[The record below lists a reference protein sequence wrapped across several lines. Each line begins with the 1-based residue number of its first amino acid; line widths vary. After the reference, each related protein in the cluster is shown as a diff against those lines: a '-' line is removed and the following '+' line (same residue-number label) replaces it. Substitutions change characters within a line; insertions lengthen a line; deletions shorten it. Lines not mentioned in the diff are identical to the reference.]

1 VELDSHGKLNRSHIE
16 SAMKT
21 ILIVN
26 PTSARGKMQRRWPQ
40 IQAVLQAENFPFEVA
55 FTESRGH
62 ATALARAA
70 VDAGFELIVAAGGD
84 GTLNEVVN
92 GMLSTPLK
100 NAGSLNSQPL
110 NPAAILG
117 VIPSGTGS
125 DFVRSAGLPHDALAA
140 AKHLARAAG
149 TRPVDIGE
157 LTYRSDGQ
165 PKQRYFAN
173 VAGMGFDAEVVE
185 RLEHGSKH
193 GRGTLPYLSTLISTI
208 FSYRNKDV
216 TLRVDD
222 QTVQA
227 RVNAV
232 VICNGKFF
240 GGGMM
245 VGPNAAIDDG
255 LLDVVTIGD
264 MNAVEVLVNT
274 RKIYNGTHL
283 SLAKVSQY
291 RAKTVTVEPAQ
302 RIWIELDGELV
313 GEGSA
318 GFCIH
323 PAALRLRV

>member
-1 VELDSHGKLNRSHIE
+1 
-16 SAMKT
+16 MKT
-21 ILIVN
+21 LLIVN
-26 PTSARGKMQRRWPQ
+26 PTAARGKMHKRWPQ
-40 IQAVLQAENFPFEVA
+40 IQAVLQAEHFPFEVA
-55 FTESRGH
+55 FTERRGH
-62 ATALARAA
+62 ATALARTA
-70 VDAGFELIVAAGGD
+70 VDTGCELIVAAGGD

-92 GMLSTPLK
+92 GMLSSPLK
-100 NAGSLNSQPL
+100 NAGPLNGQPV

-125 DFVRSAGLPHDALAA
+125 DFVRSAGLPHDTLAA
-140 AKHLARAAG
+140 AKHLAHAAG
-149 TRPVDIGE
+149 TRPIDIGE

-185 RLEHGSKH
+185 RLEHGGKR
-193 GRGTLPYLSTLISTI
+193 GGGTLPYLSTLISTI

-216 TLRVDD
+216 ILRVDNEMI
-222 QTVQA
+222 QA

-232 VICNGKFF
+232 VICNGKYF

-245 VGPNAAIDDG
+245 VGPNASIDDR

-283 SLAKVSQY
+283 SLAKVSEY
-291 RAKTVTVEPAQ
+291 RAKTVTIESTQ

-318 GFCIH
+318 SICIH

>member
-1 VELDSHGKLNRSHIE
+1 
-16 SAMKT
+16 MKT
-21 ILIVN
+21 KLIVN
-26 PTSARGKMQRRWPQ
+26 PTSARGKMQKRWPQ
-40 IQAVLQAENFPFEVA
+40 IQAVLQAEDFPFEVA
-55 FTESRGH
+55 FTERRGH
-62 ATALARAA
+62 ATALARDA

-92 GMLSTPLK
+92 GMLSASRSS
-100 NAGSLNSQPL
+100 AGSSNGQPPNS
-110 NPAAILG
+110 AAVLG

-125 DFVRSAGLPHDALAA
+125 DFVRSVGLPHDALAA
-140 AKHLARAAG
+140 AKHLAHAAG
-149 TRPVDIGE
+149 TRWIDVGE
-157 LTYRSDGQ
+157 LSYRSNGQ
-165 PKQRYFAN
+165 SCQRYFAN

-185 RLEHGSKH
+185 RLEHNGK
-193 GRGTLPYLSTLISTI
+193 RGGGTIPYLSTLVSTI

-216 TLRVDD
+216 ILRVDD
-222 QTVQA
+222 QTIQA

-232 VICNGKFF
+232 VICNGKYF

-245 VGPNAAIDDG
+245 VGPNASLDDS

-283 SLAKVSQY
+283 ELAKVSEY
-291 RAKTVTVEPAQ
+291 RAKTVAVEPAQ
-302 RIWIELDGELV
+302 RTWIEVDGELV

-318 GFCIH
+318 SFCVH